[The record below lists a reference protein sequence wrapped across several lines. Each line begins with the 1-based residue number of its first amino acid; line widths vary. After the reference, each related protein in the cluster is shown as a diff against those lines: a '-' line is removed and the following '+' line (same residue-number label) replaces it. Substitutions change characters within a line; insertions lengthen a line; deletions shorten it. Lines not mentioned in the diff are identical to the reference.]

1 MKKSD
6 AITKPA
12 LRQFASLWSLAWEPS
27 REKEWTLEEKFK
39 RAKKAGFQGIA
50 NSPHTETAVLCRKY
64 GMDYLCNID
73 GNGKTYREKLEAAK
87 AVNPVRIN
95 VQFCDHDTPP
105 KQAVKEWLKM
115 DALATKMGLNIDM
128 EVHRDTCTE
137 TPEKVYEIAA
147 LFKKATGRTM
157 RFCWDH
163 SHFGVVKHLSPP
175 YADRLLT
182 HPDLI
187 QMARQT
193 HFRPFN
199 GHHCQ
204 IPATDGKGHE
214 TLEIKPYFEFVDA
227 FFACWLRGAK
237 GGEVLYACP
246 EYGMREG
253 VYGLYCFPN
262 VWKDTIYV
270 HGKIDELWKKN
281 LLKWRN

>member
-1 MKKSD
+1 
-6 AITKPA
+6 
-12 LRQFASLWSLAWEPS
+12 
-27 REKEWTLEEKFK
+27 
-39 RAKKAGFQGIA
+39 
-50 NSPHTETAVLCRKY
+50 
-64 GMDYLCNID
+64 
-73 GNGKTYREKLEAAK
+73 
-87 AVNPVRIN
+87 
-95 VQFCDHDTPP
+95 
-105 KQAVKEWLKM
+105 
-115 DALATKMGLNIDM
+115 
-128 EVHRDTCTE
+128 
-137 TPEKVYEIAA
+137 
-147 LFKKATGRTM
+147 
-157 RFCWDH
+157 
-163 SHFGVVKHLSPP
+163 VVKHLSPP

-270 HGKIDELWKKN
+270 HGKICSSGVTKTGDLSAEGFMSRAGCGNELVERVGFG
-281 LLKWRN
+281 LSRSCFPI